1 MTSKKIKYLLLIF
14 ISTMPI
20 FGFCQSYNPIQ
31 LLSFGNTLNDQICS
45 SDIDQEGNIYIT
57 GFFSNQIVFGKDT
70 LKSFGSSDIFITKI
84 NSSGEVEWAKRAGGS
99 SEDVGKGICVTSSAV
114 YVVGT
119 FGDFATFS
127 NPINYFENQLYSQG
141 NKDIFIAKYLTN
153 GKFLWVKRAGGSEND
168 EGSGISVYG
177 NHLMV
182 TGSFRKNANFNDL
195 PDPMSNFISS
205 KGESDP
211 FFAHYDTLG
220 NLKGVYSTGGDF
232 EDNGSSICAYDQCY
246 YVTGTFRDTI
256 LLETQSGNTLSLIS
270 KGGEDIFIAQ
280 YNYHGKSLWAKNL
293 GGIGNETI
301 SDIKKMADGIV
312 LVGSFS
318 EYVEYDGFSYLSN
331 GGDDFFALNI
341 DNQGSHKWMI
351 HGGGSYQD
359 YAKSVSVSPKQILFT
374 GNFSGEM
381 TLTDIN
387 SEEHHLISSGV
398 EDLFIISSDLKGNIL
413 WCKQEGGTSMDRAVS
428 ILETENFIYSLG
440 YFSGKTH
447 FDNGTEEGLTQLTK
461 GSADIF
467 ICKYLLD
474 PIENDIPTIQ
484 VFPIPAENQVN
495 IIVDTKHIGSI
506 YNIFDITGKKLQ
518 TGKIFMESINL
529 DCSALS
535 SGVYFFSIE
544 GKDSKMAKIV
554 KSKK

>member
-1 MTSKKIKYLLLIF
+1 MKSFSFQILLIYIVTF
-14 ISTMPI
+14 HIYG
-20 FGFCQSYNPIQ
+20 FGQSYNPIQ
-31 LLSFGNTLNDQICS
+31 LQSYGNTLNDQICS
-45 SDIDQEGNIYIT
+45 SDIDQEGNIYLT

-70 LKSFGSSDIFITKI
+70 LKSFGSSDIFIAKI
-84 NSSGEVEWAKRAGGS
+84 SCSGEVEWAKRAGGS

-119 FGDFATFS
+119 FSDFATFS
-127 NPINYFENQLYSQG
+127 SPINYLENQLYSQG

-177 NHLMV
+177 NHLLV
-182 TGSFRKNANFNDL
+182 TGSFRKSANFNDL
-195 PDPMSNFISS
+195 PDPNSNFIRS

-220 NLKGVYSTGGDF
+220 NLKGVYSAGGDF
-232 EDNGSSICAYDQCY
+232 EDNGISICAYDQCF
-246 YVTGTFRDTI
+246 YVTGTFRDTF

-280 YNYHGKSLWAKNL
+280 FNYNGKSLWAKSF
-293 GGIGNETI
+293 GGNGNETI
-301 SDIKKMADGIV
+301 GEIKKLVDGIL

-318 EYVEYDGFSYLSN
+318 EYMEYNAFSYQSN
-331 GGDDFFALNI
+331 GGDDFFALNL
-341 DNQGSHKWMI
+341 DNQGSLKWMI

-359 YAKSVSVSPKQILFT
+359 YAKSVSVSPNQILFT

-381 TLTDIN
+381 TVTDIN

-398 EDLFIISSDLKGNIL
+398 DDLFIISSDLKGNIL
-413 WCKQEGGTSMDRAVS
+413 WCKQEGGSSMDRAVS

-467 ICKYLLD
+467 ICKYRLD
-474 PIENDIPTIQ
+474 PVDKEIPTIR

-495 IIVDTKHIGSI
+495 IIVDAKHIGSV
-506 YNIFDITGKKLQ
+506 YNIYDITGKKLQ

-529 DCSALS
+529 DLTDLA
-535 SGVYFFSIE
+535 SGVYLFSIAGEE
-544 GKDSKMAKIV
+544 GKTAKTV